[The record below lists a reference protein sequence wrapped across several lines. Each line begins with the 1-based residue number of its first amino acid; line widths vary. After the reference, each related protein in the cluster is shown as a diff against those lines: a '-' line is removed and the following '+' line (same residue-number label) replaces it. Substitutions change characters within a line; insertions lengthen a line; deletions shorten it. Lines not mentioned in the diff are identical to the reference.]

1 MDKTVVG
8 VKRDEKRE
16 VELFGEPRDQGFV
29 KGGRDLDLERIFK
42 RSVERGTSDEQGS
55 PSSVLRRSLACE
67 KINVRDKGSKYSGV
81 RTLSK
86 TRNDTDRSPR
96 ATSQVTSEQTLL
108 GTWTVLSAAS
118 LSTALTHHDGVLVAD
133 PTKIITPTL
142 GSTSST
148 SVPCF
153 TDQDRASD
161 PSRRMTRIV
170 GLLQQ
175 AKDVLNGNKA
185 GHNFATFKKNARQAF
200 PSITLPKS
208 NRRSD
213 GFVPRALKGT
223 LGPAF
228 ENKRRLRWGRVSLIE
243 GTEVVVDETGK
254 TTIGEVV
261 SAVLPL
267 LNESCLLQDIEHDIA
282 IQMSHGSI
290 PLTRRETARSDSR
303 EFEVRGE
310 LVDGPVLLK
319 SYTKLVV
326 HNAIETSA
334 TDQSSSTPWLATKKR
349 DSIKPKPTDTSS
361 KSSAGLAT
369 SELADDDE
377 YHKVVIIIDQ
387 WVDTHKPRWSKASV
401 SCISG
406 NDQAYSE
413 PSYQPFV
420 SANWMLQT
428 GAKLTDSDVKGVLCR
443 LHI

>member
-29 KGGRDLDLERIFK
+29 KGGRDLDLERVFK
-42 RSVERGTSDEQGS
+42 RDSSSEIGMTRSCCVGFVNTTSKRMTSVRLSVERRMSKDLPRPYFDEAWLARKS
-55 PSSVLRRSLACE
+55 TFETKVSLQLQ
-67 KINVRDKGSKYSGV
+67 DS
-81 RTLSK
+81 
-86 TRNDTDRSPR
+86 
-96 ATSQVTSEQTLL
+96 
-108 GTWTVLSAAS
+108 
-118 LSTALTHHDGVLVAD
+118 
-133 PTKIITPTL
+133 

-243 GTEVVVDETGK
+243 GAEVVVDETGK

-326 HNAIETSA
+326 HNANITA
-334 TDQSSSTPWLATKKR
+334 FLM
-349 DSIKPKPTDTSS
+349 
-361 KSSAGLAT
+361 
-369 SELADDDE
+369 
-377 YHKVVIIIDQ
+377 
-387 WVDTHKPRWSKASV
+387 
-401 SCISG
+401 
-406 NDQAYSE
+406 N
-413 PSYQPFV
+413 
-420 SANWMLQT
+420 QT
-428 GAKLTDSDVKGVLCR
+428 
-443 LHI
+443 